1 MGTTFLYG
9 KRWGIAPETKSWRDV
24 LLDLRQRTWLCLHPA
39 ALLVALLFM
48 ISLTALVLTYNE
60 QENIRRN
67 LEALLWV
74 PKVIVVDS
82 FSNDRTLEI
91 VRSFP
96 NVQVVQRVFDTHAN
110 QWNAGLD
117 RIDTE
122 WVLTLDADYVLTAE
136 LQEEIKNLEPASDLA
151 LYWGEFDYCIFGR
164 PLRASIYPPRV
175 VLFRTKRAG
184 YVDEGHAQ
192 QLRVKGKLA
201 KFKGKIWHDDRKP
214 LNRWFQSQV
223 RYAELE
229 ATYLLGA
236 KSEELSR
243 LDRLRKNWLIV
254 APMAMPIYLL
264 LVRGLIFDGWN
275 GWYYAFQRTVA
286 EMMLSLRLFE
296 AKLRG

>member
-1 MGTTFLYG
+1 
-9 KRWGIAPETKSWRDV
+9 
-24 LLDLRQRTWLCLHPA
+24 
-39 ALLVALLFM
+39 M

-60 QENIRRN
+60 QENLRRN

-96 NVQVVQRVFDTHAN
+96 NVQVVQRVFDSHAN

-136 LQEEIKNLEPASDLA
+136 LQEEIKKVQPASDIA

-164 PLRASIYPPRV
+164 PLRASVYPPRV
-175 VLFRTKRAG
+175 VLFRTKRAR
-184 YVDEGHAQ
+184 YVDEGHTQ

-223 RYAELE
+223 RYSEIEAAYLEHGEGSMEKGVERTELNRVD
-229 ATYLLGA
+229 
-236 KSEELSR
+236 KM
-243 LDRLRKNWLIV
+243 RKWLIIV
-254 APMAMPIYLL
+254 PLAMPIYLL

-286 EMMLSLRLFE
+286 EMMLSLRLLE
-296 AKLRG
+296 QKLRT

>member
-1 MGTTFLYG
+1 
-9 KRWGIAPETKSWRDV
+9 
-24 LLDLRQRTWLCLHPA
+24 
-39 ALLVALLFM
+39 M
-48 ISLTALVLTYNE
+48 ISLTALILTYNE

-67 LEALLWV
+67 LEALVWV

-91 VRSFP
+91 ARSFP

-175 VLFRTKRAG
+175 VLFRTKRAR
-184 YVDEGHAQ
+184 YVDEGHIQ

>member
-1 MGTTFLYG
+1 ML
-9 KRWGIAPETKSWRDV
+9 
-24 LLDLRQRTWLCLHPA
+24 
-39 ALLVALLFM
+39 
-48 ISLTALVLTYNE
+48 SLSALVLTYNE

-67 LEALLWV
+67 LEALVWV

-82 FSNDRTLEI
+82 FSNDQTLEI
-91 VRSFP
+91 ARSFP

-175 VLFRTKRAG
+175 VLFRTKRAR
-184 YVDEGHAQ
+184 YVDEGHTQ

-201 KFKGKIWHDDRKP
+201 KLKGKIWHDDRKP
-214 LNRWFQSQV
+214 LNRWFHSQV
-223 RYAELE
+223 RYSEME
-229 ATYLLGA
+229 ATFLLGA
-236 KSEELSR
+236 SASAQGTTRGAHNLATASPSTGGQGAGMAELSR
-243 LDRLRKNWLIV
+243 VDRMRKWMIIV
-254 APMAMPIYLL
+254 PLAMPVYLL

-275 GWYYAFQRTVA
+275 GWYYVFQRTFA
-286 EMMLSLRLFE
+286 
-296 AKLRG
+296 

>member
-1 MGTTFLYG
+1 
-9 KRWGIAPETKSWRDV
+9 
-24 LLDLRQRTWLCLHPA
+24 
-39 ALLVALLFM
+39 M

-67 LEALLWV
+67 LEALVWV

-82 FSNDRTLEI
+82 FSNDQTLEI
-91 VRSFP
+91 ARSFP
-96 NVQVVQRVFDTHAN
+96 NVQIVQRVFDTYAN
-110 QWNAGLD
+110 QRNAGVD

-136 LQEEIKNLEPASDLA
+136 LQEEIKKLEPASDLA
-151 LYWGEFDYCIFGR
+151 VYWADFDYCILGR

-175 VLFRTKRAG
+175 ALFRTKRAR
-184 YVDEGHAQ
+184 YVDEGHSE

-201 KFKGKIWHDDRKP
+201 KLKGKIWHDDRKP
-214 LNRWFQSQV
+214 LNRWFQSQN
-223 RYAELE
+223 RYSEIE

-236 KSEELSR
+236 KNEELNR
-243 LDRLRKNWLIV
+243 ADRIRKNWLIV
-254 APMAMPIYLL
+254 APMGMPIYLL

-286 EMMLSLRLFE
+286 EMMLAIRLLE
-296 AKLRG
+296 QKLRS